1 MFKHITLILARCP
14 AFPLGSD
21 KHGYVIT
28 APIDADG
35 YLDVDVCKTEQSLCL
50 ARRFSPDER
59 DRLGRL
65 QHRAGGPNG
74 ATWVIDYDPN
84 ATSDDERGFRL
95 ETHQFVPGNYVS
107 IRDDE
112 GKLMTYQVS
121 RVSNA

>member
-1 MFKHITLILARCP
+1 MFKHITLTLARCP
-14 AFPLGSD
+14 DFPLGSS

-28 APIDADG
+28 APLDADG
-35 YLDVDVCKTEQSLCL
+35 YLDTDACKTAQSLCL
-50 ARRFSPDER
+50 ARRFSPDEK
-59 DRLGRL
+59 DRFGRL
-65 QHRAGGPNG
+65 LHRPGGPNG

-112 GKLMTYQVS
+112 GKVTTYQVA
-121 RVSNA
+121 RVSDA